1 MTKNRTRTPVYLDP
15 GMHPGLEVKGLS
27 RFSMCKYST
36 EMAQNNSHA
45 DSGKIVFLYYYHVY
59 GSRPVGLFRPH
70 GA

>member
-1 MTKNRTRTPVYLDP
+1 
-15 GMHPGLEVKGLS
+15 MHPGLEVKGLS
-27 RFSMCKYST
+27 RLSMCKYST

-59 GSRPVGLFRPH
+59 GNRPVFRPH